1 MKKKLVKLVGL
12 SLGAISLASCNKPE
26 VTTEP
31 KTDQSDVESKS
42 QESEIRGSSEESSIG
57 ESSSEVESTLSEE
70 STAESQ
76 GEESLSSEEQTSE
89 ESSVE
94 SSEDFSSE
102 SSSEETST
110 REKVFTAKFDVTAK
124 ENSFVVTVS
133 EASSDVKA
141 IKYIVKLQDEVVTT
155 DTLDLIDSFM
165 IENLDFGKEYEIL
178 FYAVDEHDV
187 LLLDTKASTEEK
199 VLIDFEG
206 ITFESETIV
215 YDGREHEL
223 EAKNVP
229 AGAIVQY
236 ENEIAKDT
244 GTYKQKVT
252 ISADG
257 YKTLVLE
264 ATITITKAE
273 SNVTE
278 KSLEIMSYGKYATYR
293 ADLPFNVVINGHT
306 FEASFNSSNKN
317 YEYKLYFDS
326 KADTLEGENLV
337 KVIVS
342 EDKNHKETTK
352 EFKYDIHFEEITG
365 LTLSD
370 ESFNY
375 DGEEHS
381 LVVSGNNIEL
391 YTITYN
397 NNKNVNAGTYDV
409 EAEISREGYKKLV
422 LTAKMTILQL
432 EPTFTQTK
440 ENEIL
445 YKNDTITYTSNVP
458 FSLAIGDKKFDAISS
473 GETYKLDF
481 VLDYEGKI
489 DVRIVSAGLTN
500 IKGFDKTFTYD
511 VQLKTLN
518 DATMADLTVDYDNTI
533 HSLEVA
539 NVPSEA
545 KITYENNDKTDAGE
559 YVVKA
564 TIELDGFETKV
575 LEAKLTINK
584 LVGLLT
590 KTYVNPTIYYGDKV
604 TYKSNV
610 PFMLNG
616 TEALYVNDSY
626 EATYE
631 FVAEGENKVDVVA
644 LYDATNCEFT
654 EAHDVYNVTYKDFTN
669 AKFESKS
676 YEYTGDA
683 LSVLV
688 TGVPNTAKITYT
700 NNEATEIGT
709 YNATAVIE
717 QPGYHTLTL
726 TATLEITKVK
736 VEVNASSTK
745 NLVYGGV
752 VELYSTAEFEASLD
766 GITYKATKND
776 EDNLFYAVVTLTS
789 SGEVK
794 IHLSK
799 TETEKYAALDE
810 DFVVKVNQASSSKTI
825 TVFYDGNNKS
835 LSNKNSVNAFM
846 DYDGTEKVC
855 RIEGKYS
862 FKMVLDDETIDA
874 VLDKESGNYVIELKS
889 IMPVSKEYKLSI
901 TDENVKELNGT
912 IKFKVEGINQKKV
925 DSNLKSS
932 IEYKSEGYKLV
943 LSRSKEDGAKFV
955 ASIGNI
961 TKEAILDETTGL
973 YSVEFDIKDVQ
984 IYTFILES
992 EQVDKWKAWQ
1002 GSVTVEIVKAN
1013 ATLEAFGTDNFV
1025 YDAKEHTVTFKS
1037 NTALYIEANGNE
1049 VQDGEAEGYDYSYVI
1064 KDAGTYKFDML
1075 VVDSN
1080 YIFSQTEPIIVTV
1093 AKSDDKPVITLDGKT
1108 DNLIIQADGQEHTFA
1123 IEAQFDFEVLD
1134 TDTNTTLKPTYVDSK
1149 YVLSQNYKESG
1160 THTLLV
1166 EYVDSKNFNY
1176 EGEEIKVSLLA
1187 EALPEFSYSVEPST
1201 AIDYDSLAHDVV
1213 ITEKE
1218 HKDFT
1223 VTFGGQ
1229 ELSAVDGVVTISFTN
1244 AGEYNAII
1252 KCGNYENTITYTVNK
1267 IFLPYEVFNVAE
1279 DNTLTPYVSGTETTS
1294 KKFIVKSDKSFG
1306 IGEDLAVLNEETNKY
1321 ELAFEVETAKDIDV
1335 ISMDDNYS
1343 DVKFNANVK
1352 ELQTSAK
1359 IDLSDQ
1365 KYNSFEELTL
1375 SDGSKVK
1382 VTLIQPQI
1390 SVNDQRNPNGYCV
1403 GSKKN
1408 KGTITLLFD
1417 KNISE
1422 IKLNF
1427 GSWDS
1432 KAKDGTINDGKGE
1445 VDINGKKFNISGISN
1460 DVTLTDLDTNK
1471 IVIASSK
1478 SDYRFFLRGIEV
1490 MYK

>member
-1 MKKKLVKLVGL
+1 MKKKLIKLVGL

-124 ENSFVVTVS
+124 ENSFVVKVS

-178 FYAVDEHDV
+178 FYAVDEQDV

-229 AGAIVQY
+229 AGAMVQY

-306 FEASFNSSNKN
+306 FEASFNSSYKN

-326 KADTLEGENLV
+326 TVDTLEGENLV

-381 LVVSGNNIEL
+381 LVVLGNNIEL
-391 YTITYN
+391 YTITYK

-458 FSLAIGDKKFDAISS
+458 FSLTIGDKKFDAISN

-511 VQLKTLN
+511 VKLKTLN

-584 LVGLLT
+584 LSGVLT
-590 KTYVNPTIYYGDKV
+590 KTQVNDPIYYGDKV
-604 TYKSNV
+604 TYSSNV
-610 PFMLNG
+610 PFKLNG

-644 LYDATNCEFT
+644 LYTATNCDFS
-654 EAHDVYNVTYKDFTN
+654 EAHDVYNVIYKDFTN

-726 TATLEITKVK
+726 TATLEITKIK

-810 DFVVKVNQASSSKTI
+810 DFVVKVDQASSANTI
-825 TVFYDGNNKS
+825 TVHYDGDKTKN
-835 LSNKNSVNAFM
+835 LGNKNSVNANM
-846 DYDGTEKVC
+846 KYDGTEKVC

-862 FKMVLDDETIDA
+862 FKMVSDDETIDA

-901 TDENVKELNGT
+901 TDENVKEFNG
-912 IKFKVEGINQKKV
+912 IVKFKVEGINQKKV

-932 IEYKSEGYKLV
+932 IEYKPEGYKLV

-973 YSVEFDIKDVQ
+973 YSVEFDIKDAQ

-1013 ATLEAFGTDNFV
+1013 ATLEALGTDNFV

-1080 YIFSQTEPIIVTV
+1080 YIFSQPEPIIVTV
-1093 AKSDDKPVITLDGKT
+1093 AKSDDKPVFTLDGQS
-1108 DNLIIQADGQEHTFA
+1108 DSFVIQADGQEHTFA

-1176 EGEEIKVSLLA
+1176 EGEEIKVTLIA
-1187 EALPEFSYSVEPST
+1187 EALPEFTYSMEPNTS
-1201 AIDYDSLAHDVV
+1201 IDYDSLAHDVI

-1223 VTFGGQ
+1223 VTLGDQVFT
-1229 ELSAVDGVVTISFTN
+1229 AVDGTVTISFTN

-1252 KCGNYENTITYTVNK
+1252 KCGAYENTITYTVNK
-1267 IFLPYEVFNVAE
+1267 ISLPYEVFNVAE
-1279 DNTLTPYVSGTETTS
+1279 DDTLTPYVSGTETYS

-1306 IGEDLAVLNEETNKY
+1306 IGEDLAVLNEEANKY
-1321 ELAFEVETAKDIDV
+1321 ELSFEVETAKDIDV

-1352 ELQTSAK
+1352 ELSASK
-1359 IDLSDQ
+1359 DLSD
-1365 KYNSFEELTL
+1365 KPYNSIEELTL
-1375 SDGSKVK
+1375 SNGTTVK
-1382 VTLIQPQI
+1382 VTVKQGQN
-1390 SVNDQRNPNGYCV
+1390 STNGQRNPNGYCV
-1403 GSKKN
+1403 GSKSS
-1408 KGTITLLFD
+1408 KGTITLLFE

-1422 IKLNF
+1422 IKLNL

-1460 DVTLTDLDTNK
+1460 DVTLSDLDTNK
-1471 IVIASSK
+1471 IVIASSEK
-1478 SDYRFFLRGIEV
+1478 DYRFFLRGIEV